1 MPARRPA
8 PSRASKPHT
17 AGNPNSPERGSPA
30 PREDLV
36 ERRKAQI
43 LAHAI
48 RHFAREG
55 FASANL
61 DQVIAD
67 IGCGKGTIYRYFKGK
82 DELFRAA
89 VDEVMRGLLEATA
102 PSPGT
107 GPSTGP
113 DPLEELR
120 RAVIGYLRYFA
131 EHPEYVELLM
141 LERAEFR
148 SREEPTYF
156 AYRRTH
162 SRRWDAPFTRLMREG
177 RMRRMPVRRVVDAVG
192 NMLYGVLF
200 TNHFSRTRPDP
211 VRQADE
217 VLDVLFHGLLTPG
230 GRDARP
236 GGGEARPGAGSARPK
251 ARRRR
256 GT

>member
-1 MPARRPA
+1 MPTP
-8 PSRASKPHT
+8 RAAKQSH
-17 AGNPNSPERGSPA
+17 AAPA
-30 PREDLV
+30 PREGLV
-36 ERRKAQI
+36 ERRRAQI

-55 FASANL
+55 FAAANL
-61 DQVIAD
+61 DAVIAD

-102 PSPGT
+102 PAPGL
-107 GPSTGP
+107 
-113 DPLEELR
+113 DPLEQLR
-120 RAVIGYLRYFA
+120 GAVTGYLRYFA
-131 EHPEYVELLM
+131 RHPEYVELLM

-162 SRRWDAPFTRLMREG
+162 SRRWDAAFTRLMRQG
-177 RMRRMPVRRVVDAVG
+177 RMRRMPARRVVDAVG

-200 TNHFSRTRPDP
+200 TNHFSRVRPDP
-211 VRQADE
+211 ARQADE
-217 VLDVLFHGLLTPG
+217 LLDVLLNGLLARG

-236 GGGEARPGAGSARPK
+236 SPSGRASVGKARPK

>member
-1 MPARRPA
+1 MPERRPA
-8 PSRASKPHT
+8 PSRAPKPTT
-17 AGNPNSPERGSPA
+17 AGNPNSPGRGRPA
-30 PREDLV
+30 QPEALV
-36 ERRKAQI
+36 ERRKAEI

-48 RHFAREG
+48 RHFAKEG

-61 DQVIAD
+61 DDVIAD

-102 PSPGT
+102 PSSTPGPT
-107 GPSTGP
+107 TEL

-120 RAVIGYLRYFA
+120 GAVIGYLRYFA

-230 GRDARP
+230 ARDAR
-236 GGGEARPGAGSARPK
+236 ASRPHAGPTKPK

>member
-1 MPARRPA
+1 MPRAIKPNRVK
-8 PSRASKPHT
+8 PSRH
-17 AGNPNSPERGSPA
+17 AG
-30 PREDLV
+30 LV
-36 ERRKAQI
+36 ERRRSQI

-48 RHFAREG
+48 RHFAKEG

-67 IGCGKGTIYRYFKGK
+67 IGCGKGTIYRYFKSK
-82 DELFRAA
+82 DDLFRAA

-102 PSPGT
+102 PAAGL
-107 GPSTGP
+107 
-113 DPLEELR
+113 DPLEQLR
-120 RAVIGYLRYFA
+120 EAVTGYLRYFA
-131 EHPEYVELLM
+131 RHPEYVELLM

-148 SREEPTYF
+148 AREEPTYF

-162 SRRWDAPFTRLMREG
+162 SRRWDATFTRLMREG
-177 RMRRMPVRRVVDAVG
+177 RLRRMPVRRVVDAVG

-200 TNHFSRTRPDP
+200 TNHFSRVRPDP
-211 VRQADE
+211 ARQAGE
-217 VLDVLFHGLLTPG
+217 LLDVLLNGLLAPG
-230 GRDARP
+230 GPDARAARP
-236 GGGEARPGAGSARPK
+236 GTGSASNK